1 MWWKKPKQLPEFWQR
16 YLTLM
21 DSPPPKSLE
30 EKTFVVLDTE
40 TTGFHPKKDRII
52 SFGAIKVRNN
62 SIILADCIEFY
73 ISQDHYDAQSAPIH
87 GILQSETKNQ
97 LNELE
102 ALEKII
108 DYLANHYI
116 VAHHAGFDVRM
127 INQALKRHGLSPL
140 KNKVF
145 DTGYLH
151 RKSLIHSP
159 LVDRDK
165 IYSLDELAEK
175 YDIPK
180 KDRHTAL
187 GDAYI
192 TALLFLKISHH
203 IKEKDKRLLYR

>member
-1 MWWKKPKQLPEFWQR
+1 MWWNKPKQLPEFWVR
-16 YLTLM
+16 YLALM
-21 DSPPPKSLE
+21 EAPRPKTLE

-62 SIILADCIEFY
+62 SIILADSIEFY
-73 ISQDHYDAQSAPIH
+73 IAQDHYDAESAPIH

-97 LNELE
+97 LNELD

-108 DYLANHYI
+108 DYIANHYI
-116 VAHHAGFDVRM
+116 VAHHAGFDVGM
-127 INQALKRHGLSPL
+127 INQALKRHGMSRL

-159 LVDRDK
+159 LVDVNK
-165 IYSLDELAEK
+165 TYSLDELADK

-192 TALLFLKISHH
+192 TALLFLKISNH
-203 IKEKDKRLLYR
+203 IKDKDKHLLYR